1 MTHKIE
7 EQENEHFKLIRN
19 EENDCFD
26 LVFKK
31 KSYDTSGELLGLFSW
46 IHQLG
51 VNCPKEKL
59 RIGAEVET
67 VSIKKP
73 KIIV

>member
-1 MTHKIE
+1 MKYKIE
-7 EQENEHFKLIRN
+7 EQDNEHFKIILN
-19 EENDCFD
+19 KEKDCFD
-26 LVFKK
+26 LIFKK

-51 VNCPKEKL
+51 VNCPKDKL

-67 VSIKKP
+67 VSIKKS